1 MAEERI
7 KCDCVRWFLAL
18 YRSAEEGIEGS
29 FDHNYDKTD
38 SAIFLVEGQISR
50 ARAEECVSEE
60 EAGRIREKAY
70 EAKEFLKKPDWDEV
84 MLRFGDIRERIEK
97 KFQQITRCEE

>member
-7 KCDCVRWFLAL
+7 KCNCVRWFLAL

-70 EAKEFLKKPDWDEV
+70 EAKEFLKKPDWDEI
-84 MLRFGDIRERIEK
+84 MLRFGGIRDQIEK
-97 KFQQITRCEE
+97 KFQQITKCK